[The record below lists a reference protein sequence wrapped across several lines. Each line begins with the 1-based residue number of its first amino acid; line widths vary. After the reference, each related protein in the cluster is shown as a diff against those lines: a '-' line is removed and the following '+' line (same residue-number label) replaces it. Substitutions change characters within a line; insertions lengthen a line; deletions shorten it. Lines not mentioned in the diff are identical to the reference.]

1 MTALLSTDNFASL
14 GSGSPDGL
22 LLPQWAE
29 IVKIIPEAEGVTT
42 YHLKFIDQEMRTGY
56 RFFPGQFNMIYIPGY
71 GEAAISLSSDLDS
84 SPGLLVHTIRHVGNV
99 TRALARMSI
108 GDVVGVRG
116 PFGTFWPMQ
125 SIVGKDVIIA
135 CGGIGLAPLRGALYH
150 ILKHRQEYGKVTL
163 LYGAR
168 TPDDLIFPIEYE
180 PWKEAG
186 IDVQVTVDRGDATW
200 TGRVGVVPMWF
211 YNFRVDSR
219 RTAVLTC
226 GPEIMMRF
234 VIYEALARRI
244 PTNQI
249 FVSLE
254 RNMKCGQGACGHC
267 QQGPYFICKD
277 GPVFPFS
284 LLESIF
290 NVEEY

>member
-1 MTALLSTDNFASL
+1 MTTTFIDTAGHHA
-14 GSGSPDGL
+14 GYAGKL

-29 IVKIIPEAEGVTT
+29 IVKITPETEGVTT
-42 YHLKFIDQEMRTGY
+42 FQLKFTDTDMQNRY
-56 RFFPGQFNMIYIPGY
+56 RFEPGQFNMVYVPGV
-71 GEAAISLSSDLDS
+71 GEAAISMSSDLETAN
-84 SPGLLVHTIRHVGNV
+84 GLLVHTIRHIGNV
-99 TRALARMSI
+99 SRSI
-108 GDVVGVRG
+108 SRLKVGDVVGIRG
-116 PFGTFWPMQ
+116 PFGTSWPLSEIEGMD
-125 SIVGKDVIIA
+125 IVIA
-135 CGGIGLAPLRGALYH
+135 CGGIGLPPLRGA
-150 ILKHRQEYGKVTL
+150 IHRIIRKRERFGKVIL

-168 TPDDLIFPIEYE
+168 TPKDLLYPTEYDS
-180 PWKEAG
+180 WQKAG
-186 IDVQVTVDRGDATW
+186 IELQVTVDRGDDDW

-211 YNFRVDSR
+211 YHFRVDPHK
-219 RTAVLTC
+219 TAVLTC

-244 PTNQI
+244 PSEHI
-249 FVSLE
+249 HVSLE

-284 LLESIF
+284 ALESIF